1 MKSENRQLPQSFVV
15 EVKSVENSSWQ
26 GTVSWVEGW
35 KKEYFRSALE
45 LIRLM
50 DSTLPNEGEKR
61 FEK

>member
-1 MKSENRQLPQSFVV
+1 MKSENRVLPQSFVV

-26 GTVSWVEGW
+26 GTVSWVEGR

>member
-1 MKSENRQLPQSFVV
+1 MKSENRILPQSFVV

-26 GTVSWVEGW
+26 GTVSWVEGR

>member
-1 MKSENRQLPQSFVV
+1 MKSENRLLPQSFVV

-26 GTVSWVEGW
+26 GTVSWVEGR